1 MKTAQYNLLQTTW
14 SQKSPFIFCGL
25 DYWLISDTLHDV
37 VKNVDIVAAIKTDHS
52 AIVLHLQEI
61 EDVRKGP
68 GFWKMNTS
76 ILNDN
81 QFVETM
87 KEKLEIWKEEAKV
100 FSDKRASW
108 DWIKYNIRLFSLQY
122 SKEQA
127 KIRREKEENL
137 QRRYQDAQIK
147 FQQNPSDELEKILEE
162 CKIGLEKF
170 FYDEKVNGLIVR
182 SRARWHEHG
191 EKSSKYFLS
200 LEKRNHIRKHIRKLC
215 LSYPTP

>member
-1 MKTAQYNLLQTTW
+1 MYKWCTPRWWPL
-14 SQKSPFIFCGL
+14 
-25 DYWLISDTLHDV
+25 
-37 VKNVDIVAAIKTDHS
+37 
-52 AIVLHLQEI
+52 
-61 EDVRKGP
+61 
-68 GFWKMNTS
+68 
-76 ILNDN
+76 
-81 QFVETM
+81 
-87 KEKLEIWKEEAKV
+87 
-100 FSDKRASW
+100 
-108 DWIKYNIRLFSLQY
+108 
-122 SKEQA
+122 QA

-170 FYDEKVNGLIVR
+170 YDEKVKGLIIR

-215 LSYPTP
+215 LSGVITTNHKKNFRFLIRIL